1 MFYDLKSS
9 CALPVLQT
17 LTEWIVTRKSG
28 LDHWPGHNIFI
39 ADFVDLNEFQF
50 VKAVLSLNGLRMRS
64 FNAGVFN
71 RRRLGGSSK
80 DDRILPEKKPN
91 KEVCCSQ

>member
-28 LDHWPGHNIFI
+28 PNHWPGHNIFI

-50 VKAVLSLNGLRMRS
+50 VKAVLSLNGLQMRS
-64 FNAGVFN
+64 FNAGAFN
-71 RRRLGGSSK
+71 RRLRLAEEDEDNDQFLS
-80 DDRILPEKKPN
+80 EKKDN
-91 KEVCCSQ
+91 FCCGQ